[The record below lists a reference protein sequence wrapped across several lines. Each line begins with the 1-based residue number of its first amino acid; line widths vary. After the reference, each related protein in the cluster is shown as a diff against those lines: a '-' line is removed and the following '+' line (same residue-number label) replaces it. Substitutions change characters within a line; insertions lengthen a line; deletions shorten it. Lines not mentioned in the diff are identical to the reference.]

1 MNIIIILSLFFSSN
15 FASVERSESVV
26 VTDPITWPLDFSIC
40 VSDTVGLAA
49 LIHPSNLVSPF
60 NRPIVSGPCANNY
73 WISWSDQIFVFDEL
87 EYCYKILRTWT
98 VISSCFG
105 TQVHVQK
112 IKVIVKKGPII
123 PCDAP

>member
-1 MNIIIILSLFFSSN
+1 MSLFFATN
-15 FASVERSESVV
+15 LTTVDKPEALTT
-26 VTDPITWPLDFSIC
+26 TDITWPLDFSIC
-40 VSDTVGLAA
+40 VSDTTGLAA
-49 LIHPSNLVSPF
+49 LIHPNNLMPPF
-60 NRPIVSGPCANNY
+60 NRPIVSGLCANNY

-87 EYCYKILRTWT
+87 AYCYKVLRTWT

-112 IKVIVKKGPII
+112 IKVIVKSGPII